1 MPFEFSLR
9 ETNSK
14 ETYCMKVQYGYIGK
28 MHAFNLREGFKP
40 SDFTMPPRIEGKPA
54 FKAGSLKDVTLDLEG
69 LKKQY
74 YEAMKFDYT
83 TGKIQKERIAELG
96 LEHILS

>member
-1 MPFEFSLR
+1 
-9 ETNSK
+9 
-14 ETYCMKVQYGYIGK
+14 
-28 MHAFNLREGFKP
+28 
-40 SDFTMPPRIEGKPA
+40 MPPRIEGKPA
-54 FKAGSLKDVTLDLEG
+54 LKAGSLKDVTLDLEG

-83 TGKIQKERIAELG
+83 TGAIQQERIAELG

>member
-1 MPFEFSLR
+1 
-9 ETNSK
+9 
-14 ETYCMKVQYGYIGK
+14 
-28 MHAFNLREGFKP
+28 
-40 SDFTMPPRIEGKPA
+40 
-54 FKAGSLKDVTLDLEG
+54 VTLDLEG